1 MSSQRPQ
8 EETFTFI
15 VNANIVCFNGYHRW
29 HHVFNGDQ
37 SWHQIANW
45 PKEKS
50 LTNLNSA
57 ATKMWKR
64 RYLRSIVKKL
74 LSGFVGLLCDRSFAI
89 ALQTVSVNFF
99 KRQKCVKAVVFSLL
113 INTTR

>member
-1 MSSQRPQ
+1 ML
-8 EETFTFI
+8 I
-15 VNANIVCFNGYHRW
+15 
-29 HHVFNGDQ
+29 GDQ
-37 SWHQIANW
+37 SWQQIANW

-64 RYLRSIVKKL
+64 SLGFQISPINRQKL
-74 LSGFVGLLCDRSFAI
+74 LAGFVGLLCDRSFAI
-89 ALQTVSVNFF
+89 ALQNASVKFL
-99 KRQKCVKAVVFSLL
+99 KKQQCVKAVVFSLL

>member
-29 HHVFNGDQ
+29 HHVLIGDQ

-64 RYLRSIVKKL
+64 SLGFQISSINRQKL
-74 LSGFVGLLCDRSFAI
+74 LSGFAGLRCDRSYAI
-89 ALQTVSVNFF
+89 ALKKLSVNFLN
-99 KRQKCVKAVVFSLL
+99 K
-113 INTTR
+113 